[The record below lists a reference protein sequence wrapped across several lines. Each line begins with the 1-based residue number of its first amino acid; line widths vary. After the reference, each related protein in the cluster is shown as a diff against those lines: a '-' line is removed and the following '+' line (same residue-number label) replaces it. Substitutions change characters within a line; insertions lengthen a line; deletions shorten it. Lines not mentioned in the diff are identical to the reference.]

1 MTTMNAGSA
10 ELLLML
16 RYEFRDE
23 PGFVGLDLYGADE
36 TGRVAHRR
44 VDFCRDGAEYA
55 PGRLLFR
62 VAERLLNADFSY
74 HRMTEEIGAH
84 LSAVGVKPANVVY
97 PSNAVIL
104 SPGGA
109 CDAEA
114 FCDVRF
120 LTAAATK
127 RANDALRAIMNGPP
141 IYAVTRSETAFQ
153 QFLADHA
160 LHPYSWWRFDG
171 DAGDGPPT
179 QANLLLPRQMR
190 TTLRIRLIRVSRQH
204 DRVSAVHT
212 MALSNDADD
221 ADDAAVRSIVDSD
234 ERALL
239 RTLFDYWKSDEPHLI
254 AGLGLSGTDFPF
266 LMRRARV
273 WGLADELYR
282 ACPWKSALLVDLD
295 RERDARA
302 FVARRL
308 PELASALDG
317 GDGDD
322 DDIASL
328 VRLHSALTLS
338 RLLEREL
345 FTHAI
350 CSRELRGESRALAAG
365 TVALH
370 CWRMWGLRANP
381 PRIAVVQKPY
391 HVDEEARRAAD
402 ERKLRDES
410 REKPGGYNPEPAT
423 GLHSGIVTVYD
434 FASFYPSIIASYNI
448 GHDTVLESADTDDEA
463 IVRIPVIHA
472 GDARGDRCQC
482 CRDPRFWSAGASR
495 TLGVIAGAH
504 AETRV
509 WARSQNQDER
519 REDSRDIKILPA
531 SRRRSH
537 LVDMMQYLIETRE
550 RIRGDDDIA
559 ADVCKLIAN
568 SVFGML
574 GRERGDHPNP
584 MLHLP
589 SYRAIALLGRAHLLR
604 AACLAQE
611 SGDRVVYGDTDSIFV
626 AESVPTLGGRD
637 SSDDRASRTT
647 RFVEVLN
654 DRIREA
660 MDYPA
665 LRDAQMSASESGAV
679 ADYPYRVHLRVER
692 AFRSLYVFSKKV
704 YAYLP
709 VVTGAADGDMS
720 GSRVQLVGFP
730 NKRRGDE
737 DERRALARFCVKERF
752 FAAGALDSLSTL
764 CRYYANRPSPT
775 SPSSLDVNASWH
787 AADAEMSGHFARSD
801 FFKQK
806 WSCVKDAARELI
818 CRYHCDTASKNARVS
833 TTVHDYI

>member
-1 MTTMNAGSA
+1 MNGNSA

-16 RYEFRDE
+16 RYAFREE
-23 PGFVGLDLYGADE
+23 PGFVGLDLYGADVK
-36 TGRVAHRR
+36 GRVAQRR
-44 VDFCRDGAEYA
+44 VDFRRDGAEYG

-62 VAERLLNADFSY
+62 VAERLLNAEVSY

-84 LSAVGVKPANVVY
+84 LSASGDRAVSIIY

-104 SPGGA
+104 TPGRA
-109 CDAEA
+109 RVAES

-120 LTAAATK
+120 STVAAAR
-127 RANDALRAIMNGPP
+127 RASDALRAIMDGPP
-141 IYAVTRSETAFQ
+141 VHAVTRPETAFQ
-153 QFLADHA
+153 QFLADRA

-171 DAGDGPPT
+171 DATDGPPT
-179 QANLLLPRQMR
+179 QANLCLPHQLR
-190 TTLRIRLIRVSRQH
+190 TALRIRLIRVSRHH

-212 MALSNDADD
+212 MALLSDADD
-221 ADDAAVRSIVDSD
+221 ADDAAARTITDSD

-239 RTLFDYWKSDEPHLI
+239 RTLFEHWKSDEPHLI
-254 AGLGLSGTDFPF
+254 AGLGLSRIDFPF
-266 LMRRARV
+266 LTRRARV
-273 WGLADELYR
+273 LGLADELHR
-282 ACPWKSALLVDLD
+282 LRLWKSALLVDLD
-295 RERDARA
+295 RERDAHA

-308 PELASALDG
+308 PELAGTLDG
-317 GDGDD
+317 GDSVGDSD
-322 DDIASL
+322 LASL
-328 VRLHSALTLS
+328 TRLHLALTRS

-381 PRIAVVQKPY
+381 PRIAMLQHP
-391 HVDEEARRAAD
+391 HRGGDEAREESD
-402 ERKLRDES
+402 ERKLRES
-410 REKPGGYNPEPAT
+410 REKPGGYNPEPET
-423 GLHSGIVTVYD
+423 GLHPGIVTVYD

-448 GHDTVLESADTDDEA
+448 GHDTVLESDDTDDDA
-463 IVRIPVIHA
+463 IRIPVVHA
-472 GDARGDRCQC
+472 GDARGDLCGC
-482 CRDPRFWSAGASR
+482 CRDPRRWSAAESR
-495 TLGVIAGAH
+495 TLGIIAGSH

-509 WARSQNQDER
+509 WARSQHRDDEKCD
-519 REDSRDIKILPA
+519 DSRDIRILPA

-537 LVDMMQYLIETRE
+537 LVDMMRYLIETRE

-559 ADVCKLIAN
+559 GDVCKLIAN

-604 AACLAQE
+604 AACLARE
-611 SGDRVVYGDTDSIFV
+611 SGDLVVYGDTDSIFV
-626 AESVPTLGGRD
+626 ADSAPNSKGRD
-637 SSDDRASRTT
+637 PSGDRAARTT
-647 RFVEVLN
+647 RFVKVLN

-665 LRDAQMSASESGAV
+665 LRDARVTPSKAGAV
-679 ADYPYRVHLRVER
+679 GGDYPYRVHLRVER

-709 VVTGAADGDMS
+709 VGGVDDNDDTPAE
-720 GSRVQLVGFP
+720 SRVQLVGFP
-730 NKRRGDE
+730 NKRAGDE
-737 DERRALARFCVKERF
+737 DERRALASFCVRERF
-752 FAAGALDSLSTL
+752 STAGALDSLSTL
-764 CRYYANRPSPT
+764 CRYYAKRPP
-775 SPSSLDVNASWH
+775 PVSSASDVNTTWRAV
-787 AADAEMSGHFARSD
+787 DAEMSGHFARSD

-806 WSCVKDAARELI
+806 WSHVKDAARELI
-818 CRYHCDTASKNARVS
+818 CRYHRDVDDGAAKMPTTADV
-833 TTVHDYI
+833 